1 MMYEKD
7 GQGRETP
14 GLEDYL
20 AAVRQRKWLILI
32 CAALA
37 LFAAILFSTTRTA
50 TYTANA
56 RVLVNPTAVASTD
69 GRLVRP
75 VLEREREVIDSNA
88 VADRVA
94 EQLQLGQSGR
104 FLLQDLD
111 VVFVDDSDSLELQYV
126 SDDPDRAQTV
136 VNSFAE
142 QYVARRVEEA
152 AALDDATI
160 GELQSKIDE
169 IDAQIADL
177 EQQISTASTERSRL
191 LALDLDASAITDQIT
206 SFRTS
211 ISALL
216 ADRRS
221 PLNDL
226 ADAQLSARTRV
237 PPAEVLQFASVPE
250 VPNGFS
256 DRILQLVGLVF
267 GLGAG
272 VALAFV
278 LHRLDRTARESG
290 DVELALGA
298 NVLASIP
305 QFGVGNRSGNAA
317 VVMLAGGR
325 SAKVQRARE
334 SFRRL
339 RSAVQFV
346 STSRSADSYLITS
359 ARPAEGKSTI
369 SVNLAVALAQGGAK
383 VCLINADLRR
393 PTIERMLGVP
403 NVRGLSSWLADN
415 SVTDIMVPVD
425 GTPGLVLVPS
435 GPPPANPGELLATG
449 GLSELLDELT
459 GQFEVVVVDAPPVL
473 SAADASTIAPHVDGT
488 LIVVDGRRTD
498 TDTLLRVRGE
508 LQRTGGNLVGA
519 VLNRD
524 STETGPRLGRDRYAY
539 ERVSAARATQ

>member
-7 GQGRETP
+7 SKGRETP

-20 AAVRQRKWLILI
+20 AAIRQRKWLIAL
-32 CAALA
+32 CGALA
-37 LFAAILFSTTRTA
+37 LALAILFTSTRTA
-50 TYTANA
+50 SYTASA
-56 RVLVNPTAVASTD
+56 RVLVNPTAVGSTD

-88 VADRVA
+88 IADRVA
-94 EQLQLGQSGR
+94 EQLSLGQSAR
-104 FLLQDLD
+104 SLLRDLE
-111 VVFVDDSDSLELQYV
+111 VFFVDDSDSLEIRYI
-126 SDDPDRAQTV
+126 STDPELAQTV
-136 VNSFAE
+136 VNAFAE
-142 QYVARRVEEA
+142 QYVARRVELA
-152 AALDDATI
+152 TALDEDTVN
-160 GELQSKIDE
+160 ELQSKIDE
-169 IDAQIADL
+169 IDAQLADL
-177 EQQISTASTERSRL
+177 DAQISTAATERSRL
-191 LALDLDASAITDQIT
+191 LQLDLDASAITDQIT

-211 ISALL
+211 VSALL
-216 ADRRS
+216 ADRRTTR
-221 PLNDL
+221 NAL
-226 ADAQLSARTRV
+226 ADAQLGQRTRIT
-237 PPAEVLQFASVPE
+237 PAEVLQFASVPE
-250 VPNGFS
+250 TPNGFS
-256 DRILQLVGLVF
+256 DRILQFVGLFF

-272 VALAFV
+272 VALAFI

-305 QFGVGNRSGNAA
+305 QFGVGNRSGNSA
-317 VVMLAGGR
+317 VIMLAGGR

-339 RSAVQFV
+339 RSSVQFLG
-346 STSRSADSYLITS
+346 TSREADSYLITS

-393 PTIERMLGVP
+393 PTVERMLGVP
-403 NVRGLSSWLADN
+403 NVRGLSSWLNDN

-425 GTPGLVLVPS
+425 GIPGLVLVPS
-435 GPPPANPGELLATG
+435 GPPPPNPGELLATG
-449 GLSELLDELT
+449 GLAELLREL
-459 GQFEVVVVDAPPVL
+459 GEQFDVVIVDAPPVL
-473 SAADASTIAPHVDGT
+473 SAADASAIAPFVDGT
-488 LIVVDGRRTD
+488 LIVVDSRRTD

-508 LQRTGGNLVGA
+508 LERTGGSLLGA

-524 STETGPRLGRDRYAY
+524 STDGGPRLSRDRYAY